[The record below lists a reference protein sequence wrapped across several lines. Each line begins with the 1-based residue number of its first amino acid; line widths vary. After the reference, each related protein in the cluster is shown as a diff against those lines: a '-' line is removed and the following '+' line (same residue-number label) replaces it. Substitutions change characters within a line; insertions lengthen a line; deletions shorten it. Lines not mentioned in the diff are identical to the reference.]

1 MSKASL
7 TFQELIELINSSVE
21 SGKVKDDY
29 SDLLKSCKELGIS
42 SYVLNTLIQKARE
55 AKKTNHQTQTDSTFF
70 IPKKDIQDT
79 REEEDLRTE
88 TVTITKTSKT
98 AWVIVIV
105 LLLCCVIETFLFI
118 NERNSKDYFRYR
130 LEETDRQKM
139 GIEQKLSLI
148 SSMTS
153 QIQVDTRYRN
163 WSSTNHGHSTISE
176 TSYYI
181 SALSGDELS
190 FNYFVSSEYRYDS
203 LTITLSEEFGDST
216 IYLKKLINVSGER
229 RNSYSYKFHNS
240 GDFRL
245 HVQYSKDPSDFYPIH
260 DDNAGISNIILR
272 RNYKNILD
280 SIHTISSNIYN

>member
-29 SDLLKSCKELGIS
+29 SDFLKSCKELGIS

-118 NERNSKDYFRYR
+118 NERNSKDYLRYR

-163 WSSTNHGHSTISE
+163 WSSTNHGHHTISE

-181 SALSGDELS
+181 SAKSGDELS
-190 FNYFVSSEYRYDS
+190 FNYTVSSEYNYDF
-203 LTITLSEEFGDST
+203 LTITLKGGSGNTTFSRKE
-216 IYLKKLINVSGER
+216 LIKVSGES
-229 RNSYSYKFHNS
+229 NKSYSYKFYNS
-240 GDFRL
+240 GNYILDIK
-245 HVQYSKDPSDFYPIH
+245 YSKDYSINKFN
-260 DDNAGISNIILR
+260 DNASISNIILR

-280 SIHTISSNIYN
+280 SIHTIIYN